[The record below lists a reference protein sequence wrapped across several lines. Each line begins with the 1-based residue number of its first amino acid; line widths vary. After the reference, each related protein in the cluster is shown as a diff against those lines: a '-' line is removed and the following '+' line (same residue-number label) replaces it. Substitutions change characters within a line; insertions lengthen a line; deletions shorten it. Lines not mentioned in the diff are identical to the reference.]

1 MEPRY
6 IGTNAGAPPARF
18 VGPFEQFD
26 LYLAEFASGR
36 CWVRVAWSSGP
47 DEYESYQIEG
57 RRLQFAPVWDVLGA
71 PTQKDLI
78 LIEHYLSLFVP
89 ELGIKSRYMERITDG
104 T

>member
-1 MEPRY
+1 MEPQWDNNTVDAR
-6 IGTNAGAPPARF
+6 PAKF
-18 VGPFEQFD
+18 VGSVERFD
-26 LYLAEFASGR
+26 IYLVQFASGR
-36 CWVRVAWSSGP
+36 CWVRVAWERGA
-47 DEYESYQIEG
+47 DDYESYAIEG
-57 RRLQFAPVWDVLGA
+57 RRLLTEPVWDVKNA